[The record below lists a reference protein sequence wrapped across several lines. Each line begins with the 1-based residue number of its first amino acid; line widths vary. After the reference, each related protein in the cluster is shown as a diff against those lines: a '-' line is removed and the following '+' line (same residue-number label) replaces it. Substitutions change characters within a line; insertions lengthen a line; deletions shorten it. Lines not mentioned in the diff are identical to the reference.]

1 MASTSLDT
9 PAPGAYNTEKKF
21 MEGPKYSMYTKLFDT
36 SYIGT
41 AFRYAKGKPGP
52 GTYKPDYGKFCKS
65 GGSVTFRGKLE
76 TNYDNKCPGP
86 GTYTYRK
93 DAGIKSSRSFR
104 FGSGP
109 QREPVP
115 KDNAP
120 GPGNY
125 HVPCEIGNMPQ
136 YTMARPK
143 EFAYI

>member
-1 MASTSLDT
+1 
-9 PAPGAYNTEKKF
+9 
-21 MEGPKYSMYTKLFDT
+21 MYTKLFDT

-52 GTYKPDYGKFCKS
+52 GTYKPDFSRTVKS
-65 GGSVTFRGKLE
+65 GGSFSFRGKLE

-86 GTYTYRK
+86 GSYNAK
-93 DAGIKSSRSFR
+93 AGAEQKSVRSIS
-104 FGSGP
+104 FGCGP
-109 QREPVP
+109 QREPLP